1 MYRNFI
7 HQTSALALLLGL
19 ACYPAVNP
27 AHADDRNCNVLLDG
41 DGEPVRESDSDA
53 VGHSN
58 SYACDSD
65 DTKNETYSN
74 EDASATEPQ
83 QEVAAVTPAPTPVL
97 RPLTVYFD
105 VSSDSLSPGGSA
117 QVQDFAD
124 QLLAAAPDSIQVAGY
139 TDTSGSP
146 ALNKRLSKARA
157 ANVIAALIGAGL
169 PARMISQDAKG
180 EESLA
185 VSTPDATR
193 EPNNRRVT
201 ITPVY

>member
-7 HQTSALALLLGL
+7 LQTSALALLLGL
-19 ACYPAVNP
+19 AAYPAANQ
-27 AHADDRNCNVLLDG
+27 AHADDGNCNVLLDG
-41 DGEPVRESDSDA
+41 DGDPVRESDNDA

-65 DTKNETYSN
+65 AEDDAEKA
-74 EDASATEPQ
+74 EDAVEQAPEKQ
-83 QEVAAVTPAPTPVL
+83 VAAVTPAPTL
-97 RPLTVYFD
+97 KPLTVYFD
-105 VSSDSLSPGGSA
+105 VSSDGLSPAASA
-117 QVQDFAD
+117 QVQDFAE
-124 QLLAAAPDSIQVAGY
+124 QLLAAAPNSIQVAGY
-139 TDTSGSP
+139 TDTSGSA

-157 ANVIAALIGAGL
+157 ANVIASLIGAGI

-180 EESLA
+180 EENLA
-185 VSTPDATR
+185 VTTPDATR